1 MVVLIAAPGAGKT
14 RMIGE
19 LYRALAAT
27 QPDPAYWP
35 VSLLDEAPD
44 GGLGLM
50 ELTASRKTVRYRGAF
65 FPTPRC
71 AYPMAVDRARASG
84 RLSNGSPAPASNG
97 LVSQFTPHV
106 PAILERIDGAAAISP
121 PPVKACRAK
130 LLPGGR
136 RYDRRSPIS

>member
-14 RMIGE
+14 RIIQE

-65 FPTPRC
+65 SPPHG
-71 AYPMAVDRARASG
+71 ARIPWLWIAPASG
-84 RLSNGSPAPASNG
+84 RLGDGSPAPAFNG

-106 PAILERIDGAAAISP
+106 PAILERIDGAAAVAP
-121 PPVKACRAK
+121 PPVKACRAR